1 MRKVE
6 VGQYWSDDTNTLVI
20 LSVEL
25 DGFYYR
31 LNGSSSFYR
40 GEILPM
46 GWKLVKSKPTKR
58 NLPSWF

>member
-1 MRKVE
+1 MRKIE
-6 VGQYWSDDTNTLVI
+6 VGQHWSDDMSTLVI

-25 DGFYYR
+25 GGFYFR
-31 LNGSSSFYR
+31 LNGTSSFYR

-46 GWKLVKSKPTKR
+46 GWKLVKSKSKR